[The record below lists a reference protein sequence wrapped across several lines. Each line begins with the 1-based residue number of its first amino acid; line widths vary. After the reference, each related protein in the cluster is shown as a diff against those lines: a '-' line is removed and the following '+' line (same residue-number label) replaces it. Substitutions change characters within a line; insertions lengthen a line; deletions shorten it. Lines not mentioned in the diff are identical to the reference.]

1 MMPVLSEPVSHSS
14 WNQQRRVTITE
25 EPELMGKGIIVD
37 LTPVTFDKSAD
48 QQQERRLRLMEI
60 SNKHLDYL
68 VVVAWHDN
76 NLRAAMQD
84 LQRVP
89 IHP

>member
-48 QQQERRLRLMEI
+48 QA
-60 SNKHLDYL
+60 S
-68 VVVAWHDN
+68 
-76 NLRAAMQD
+76 
-84 LQRVP
+84 
-89 IHP
+89 